1 MKIVIALL
9 LLIAILPLPYE
20 YYIYLRIIVFI
31 SLVFFLIQD
40 WTVLIISNKAIYVFI
55 ALLFNPF
62 LPIYLTKGIW
72 AIIDIVFAIYMLK
85 INTDLNKK
93 LKG

>member
-1 MKIVIALL
+1 MKIIIALL
-9 LLIAILPLPYE
+9 LLIAILPLPYD

-40 WTVLIISNKAIYVFI
+40 WAVLISSNKAMYIVI

-62 LPIYLTKGIW
+62 SPIYLTKGIW
-72 AIIDIVFAIYMLK
+72 AIIDITCAIYMLK
-85 INTDLNKK
+85 INTDLNKT
-93 LKG
+93 